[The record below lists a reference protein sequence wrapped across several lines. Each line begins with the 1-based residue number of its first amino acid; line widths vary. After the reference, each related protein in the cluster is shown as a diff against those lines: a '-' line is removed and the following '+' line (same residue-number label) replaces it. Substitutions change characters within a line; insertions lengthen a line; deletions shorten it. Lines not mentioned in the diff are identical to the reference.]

1 MAEKD
6 VIEKSLECYND
17 VFADIVNG
25 LLFNGRKIV
34 KEDEL
39 EAESE
44 HSIYKAD
51 DKIHEQERDV
61 AKYWKNGKIR
71 IAMFGFENQTLI
83 DRDMPLRVLGYD
95 GAIYRNQLNYKR
107 KERFPVVTLVL
118 YFGDKKWDK
127 PKNLLGCVKV
137 PEELK
142 AFVNDYKIN
151 VFEIC
156 SLTDEQIACFK
167 SDFRIVADYFAHR
180 NKDNRYK
187 YSKETIKHVDVFFKL
202 METLTN
208 DNKFETMYNESRL
221 EQGGVNMD
229 AYLTKL
235 ENRGIAK
242 GRAEGLAQG
251 ISQGIAQG
259 ISQGMKNGMSS
270 FVKRFVESGAMT
282 VEQIAGVLQLPVEK
296 VKELAE
302 MKLPE

>member
-6 VIEKSLECYND
+6 IVEKSLESYND

-25 LLFNGRKIV
+25 LLFNGQKIV

-44 HSIYKAD
+44 YSMYKAD
-51 DKIHEQERDV
+51 NKLHEQERDV
-61 AKYWKNGKIR
+61 AKYWKTGKIR

-83 DRDMPLRVLGYD
+83 DRDMPLRVLSYD
-95 GAIYRNQLNYKR
+95 GAIYRNQLNYKG

-118 YFGDKKWDK
+118 YFGDKKWNK
-127 PKNLLGCVKV
+127 PKNLLDCVKV
-137 PEELK
+137 PKELK
-142 AFVNDYKIN
+142 AFVNDYRIN
-151 VFEIC
+151 LFEI
-156 SLTDEQIACFK
+156 SNLTDEQIAVFK

-187 YSKETIKHVDVFFKL
+187 YSKEIIKHVDVFFKL
-202 METLTN
+202 MKTLTN
-208 DNKFETMYNESRL
+208 DNKFETMYNESIL
-221 EQGGVNMD
+221 EKGGVNMD

-235 ENRGIAK
+235 EKRS
-242 GRAEGLAQG
+242 RAE
-251 ISQGIAQG
+251 G
-259 ISQGMKNGMSS
+259 ISQGMTTVIK
-270 FVKRFVESGAMT
+270 KFVENGAMT

>member
-1 MAEKD
+1 
-6 VIEKSLECYND
+6 
-17 VFADIVNG
+17 
-25 LLFNGRKIV
+25 
-34 KEDEL
+34 
-39 EAESE
+39 
-44 HSIYKAD
+44 
-51 DKIHEQERDV
+51 
-61 AKYWKNGKIR
+61 
-71 IAMFGFENQTLI
+71 
-83 DRDMPLRVLGYD
+83 
-95 GAIYRNQLNYKR
+95 QLNYKG

-118 YFGDKKWDK
+118 YFGDKKWNK
-127 PKNLLGCVKV
+127 PKNLLDCVKV

-151 VFEIC
+151 LFEI
-156 SLTDEQIACFK
+156 SNLTDEQIACFK

-202 METLTN
+202 MKTLTN
-208 DNKFETMYNESRL
+208 DNKFETMYNESIP
-221 EQGGVNMD
+221 EKGGVNMD

-242 GRAEGLAQG
+242 GRAEGLSQG
-251 ISQGIAQG
+251 LAQGIAQG
-259 ISQGMKNGMSS
+259 ISQGISQGMKKGISQGMTT
-270 FVKRFVESGAMT
+270 VIKKLVESGAMT